1 MTKYKGYEL
10 GQVIVLNLQ
19 RGDLLLE
26 TIESELKKSNIKDAL
41 LTSAIGSLQ
50 RVVLHRV
57 IGTGREPEDEF
68 VTLEKPME
76 LASLQGMVL
85 DGKAH
90 FHMVVS
96 DVEQSYTGHL
106 EPGTTVLYLG
116 EVSLVEL
123 KGVSLCRE
131 KNEDNIGMIVEV
143 VSSKL

>member
-131 KNEDNIGMIVEV
+131 KNEDNIGMIVE
-143 VSSKL
+143 KGGN